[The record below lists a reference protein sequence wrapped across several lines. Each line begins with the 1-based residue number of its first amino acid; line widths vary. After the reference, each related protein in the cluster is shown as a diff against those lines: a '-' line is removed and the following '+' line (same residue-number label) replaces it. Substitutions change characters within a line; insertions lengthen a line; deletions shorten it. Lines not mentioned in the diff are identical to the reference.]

1 MTPAQEKFELLTQEI
16 DKFLSTQGFHRSGK
30 HFLKSLPDKTV
41 RWNIWSQR
49 SKWTTAEE
57 TRFTFEVYAEW
68 KHRWARC
75 EDWEIRKGTWHGV
88 VGNRIGLLMPKK
100 EDSWWD
106 LAEGASVDFLSDQI
120 NGVMSSCALPF
131 LKRLQTEQDI
141 KNYLRACPVD
151 NYITALTILELDLMD
166 GRPSSEIEESIDRA
180 RRLGRTSGQ
189 VIEDGVQFVVKALRR
204 FMGRKARSE
213 MEEIIDKG
221 RPFGVSNGVVEAKIQ
236 RILQAYGREN
246 TAAKNK

>member
-16 DKFLSTQGFHRSGK
+16 DRFLLTQGFHRSGK
-30 HFLKSLPDKTV
+30 HFLRGMPDKTV

-49 SKWTTAEE
+49 SKYTSAEQ
-57 TRFTFEVYAEW
+57 TKFTFNVWTEW
-68 KHRWARC
+68 KHLWARC
-75 EDWEIRKGTWHGV
+75 EDWEVTKGTWHGV

-100 EDSWWD
+100 EDTWWE
-106 LAEGASVDFLSDQI
+106 LTEGTSIDFLSDQI
-120 NGVMSSCALPF
+120 NGVMSTCVLPF

-151 NYITALTILELDLMD
+151 NYITALAILELDLMD
-166 GRPSSEIEESIDRA
+166 GKPGPEIEEGISRA

-189 VIEDGVQFVVKALRR
+189 AIEDGVQFVVKALKR

-221 RPFGVSNGVVEAKIQ
+221 RPFGVSNEVVETKIQ
-236 RILQAYGREN
+236 RILKAYGREN
-246 TAAKNK
+246 TAEKKK